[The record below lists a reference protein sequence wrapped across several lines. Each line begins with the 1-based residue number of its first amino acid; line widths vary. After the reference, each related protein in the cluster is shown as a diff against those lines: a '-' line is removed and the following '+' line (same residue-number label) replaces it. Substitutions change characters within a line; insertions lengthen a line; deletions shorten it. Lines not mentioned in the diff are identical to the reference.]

1 MRTAPA
7 QLGGR
12 YCAARGM
19 TFLEVVFATVIL
31 AMTVATMA
39 ATVAA
44 ISTQQ
49 WRSQKLLATAE
60 LANRL
65 VIQYLDDADA
75 LPSQDLT
82 VSYGADEYRWKM
94 RVTRVTATL
103 DETVVRNIEEAQ
115 SRRSSATPDRLK
127 KVVITVWLSE
137 KSGGMLL
144 ADQGAPQSTLVRIVD
159 PFAFGRRTPD
169 SLTHKM
175 EDTGKLLEQLL
186 GNDIEPDEEDE

>member
-12 YCAARGM
+12 YRAARGM
-19 TFLEVVFATVIL
+19 SFLEVVFATVIL

-49 WRSQKLLATAE
+49 GRSQKLLATAE

-75 LPSQDLT
+75 LPSEDLT
-82 VSYGADEYRWKM
+82 VSYGEEEYRWKM
-94 RVTRVTATL
+94 RVTRVTSTL
-103 DETVVRNIEEAQ
+103 DETVARNLEEVQTRQNA
-115 SRRSSATPDRLK
+115 ATPDRLK

-137 KSGGMLL
+137 RSGGMLL

-169 SLTHKM
+169 SLENM
-175 EDTGKLLEQLL
+175 MQNTGNLLEQLL
-186 GNDIEPDEEDE
+186 GNDIELDEEEE